1 MNHNQQQRVWEALLA
16 VHSLDELDGDLRL
29 EADSLLSDSLLSDS
43 ADFAEAWQRLQQFNR
58 ELRDCLLASAA
69 TPATQQNIAPAG
81 ESDGELS
88 AGRLLD
94 LTSRV
99 SVALKQAARQHEF
112 DAVHDESDLESLVGD
127 ESRELWTAAR
137 EFDVAISQELANV
150 EVPAGLQGRLLANLA
165 NAESADAA
173 QPDDTA
179 SDLVSPA
186 RPESRSQRRR
196 WLLIGASVVAA
207 SVIGMIYIAQLPTV
221 GDLSTLETLVAQSVQ
236 VLGREGELAWA
247 TNTERMQWAMPEK
260 AAGKVGDSEATFF
273 RLQQPG
279 QDVYLVRVTH
289 ELAQEVQLRLP
300 FRDVPASG
308 GWHVGAWSDGTHL
321 FFACSR
327 DRDSL
332 ELFREHIHAI

>member
-1 MNHNQQQRVWEALLA
+1 M
-16 VHSLDELDGDLRL
+16 
-29 EADSLLSDSLLSDS
+29 
-43 ADFAEAWQRLQQFNR
+43 
-58 ELRDCLLASAA
+58 
-69 TPATQQNIAPAG
+69 
-81 ESDGELS
+81 
-88 AGRLLD
+88 
-94 LTSRV
+94 
-99 SVALKQAARQHEF
+99 ALKQAARQHEF

-165 NAESADAA
+165 NAESANAESADAA

-221 GDLSTLETLVAQSVQ
+221 GDLSTLETLAAQSVQ

>member
-29 EADSLLSDSLLSDS
+29 EADSLLSDS

-221 GDLSTLETLVAQSVQ
+221 GDLSTLETLAAQNRSIHVSF
-236 VLGREGELAWA
+236 
-247 TNTERMQWAMPEK
+247 TFK
-260 AAGKVGDSEATFF
+260 YSYDSG
-273 RLQQPG
+273 L
-279 QDVYLVRVTH
+279 L
-289 ELAQEVQLRLP
+289 L
-300 FRDVPASG
+300 
-308 GWHVGAWSDGTHL
+308 
-321 FFACSR
+321 
-327 DRDSL
+327 
-332 ELFREHIHAI
+332 